1 MQEGLKMKRL
11 RMVRSMLVTA
21 IVVGVAS
28 ASSGETPAF
37 PGAEGAGAQAAG
49 GRGGT
54 VVYVT
59 NLDDHG
65 PGSLREAVSKP
76 RRTVVFAVSGT
87 ITLEK
92 RLNIER
98 PHITIAGQTAPG
110 DGICI
115 RGKDVIIGADDC
127 IVRFLRFRPG
137 DIKREEH
144 DALTVWGAHDVI
156 VDHCSMSWSTDSLND
171 VVKESG
177 NVTVQW
183 CILSEPLRQSAHA
196 KGAHGYG
203 TGWDGRRGASSY
215 HHNLLAHCD
224 SRAPR
229 IEKAGPGVLVDIRN
243 MVIYNIGG
251 GFAYGGEKARFNYV
265 ANFLKPGPSTVHP
278 ATLFLLSSPESRGY
292 FAENFMAGSP
302 EGSQNNARAVRIDG
316 DLDAGQ
322 LLVKEPFDV
331 PAVATQS
338 PQDAYDAVL
347 AHAGAVLPAR
357 DAVDRRIVADVEA
370 GTGGLIDS
378 QDDVGGWPELKSTA
392 PPADS
397 DRDGMPDDWERKHN
411 LDPDDASDGSQIAD
425 RGYTHLETYLNELAR
440 PAWPEDHPATAAA
453 SATSP

>member
-1 MQEGLKMKRL
+1 MTITRLTVKLVAAAGLAF
-11 RMVRSMLVTA
+11 A
-21 IVVGVAS
+21 IGAACRAAVA
-28 ASSGETPAF
+28 TPAF
-37 PGAEGAGAQAAG
+37 PGAEGAGAQAEG
-49 GRGGT
+49 GRGGE

-65 PGSLREAVSKP
+65 PGSLRDAVSKP

-87 ITLEK
+87 ITLET
-92 RLNIER
+92 RLSIEH

-115 RGKDVIIGADDC
+115 RGKDVIVGADDC
-127 IVRFLRFRPG
+127 ILRFLRFRPG
-137 DIKREEH
+137 DIRPEEH
-144 DALTVWGAHDVI
+144 DALTVWDAHNVI

-183 CILSEPLRQSAHA
+183 CILSEPLRESAHS

-203 TGWDGRRGASSY
+203 TGWDGRGGASSY

-251 GFAYGGEKARFNYV
+251 GFAYGGEKAQFNYV
-265 ANFLKPGPSTVHP
+265 ANFLKPGPNTVHP
-278 ATLFLLSSPESRGY
+278 ETLFLLSSRDSRGY
-292 FAENFMAGSP
+292 FAENFLAGSP
-302 EGSQNNARAVRIDG
+302 EGSQNNASAVRIDG
-316 DLDAGQ
+316 DLDAEQ

-378 QDDVGGWPELKSTA
+378 QNDVGGWPELRSTA

-397 DRDGMPDDWERKHN
+397 DRDGMPDDWERNHN
-411 LDPDDASDGSQIAD
+411 LDPADAADGRRVAS
-425 RGYTHLETYLNELAR
+425 RGYTNLEIYLNELAES
-440 PAWPEDHPATAAA
+440 AWPEDDHA
-453 SATSP
+453 SAATSVPSP

>member
-1 MQEGLKMKRL
+1 MKSL
-11 RMVRSMLVTA
+11 RIVHSLLIAAAVDCATSTAYGQRSA
-21 IVVGVAS
+21 
-28 ASSGETPAF
+28 TPAF
-37 PGAEGAGAQAAG
+37 PGAEGAGAQAEG
-49 GRGGT
+49 GRGGE

-59 NLDDHG
+59 NLADHG
-65 PGSLREAVSKP
+65 PGSLRDAVSKP
-76 RRTVVFAVSGT
+76 GRTVVFAVSGT

-92 RLNIER
+92 RLNIEH

-115 RGKDVIIGADDC
+115 RGKDIIVGADDC
-127 IVRFLRFRPG
+127 ILRFLRFRPG
-137 DIKREEH
+137 DIRPEEH
-144 DALTVWGAHDVI
+144 DALTVWDAHNVI

-171 VVKESG
+171 VVKKSG

-203 TGWDGRRGASSY
+203 TGWDGRGGAGSY

-229 IEKAGPGVLVDIRN
+229 IEKAGPGVRVDIRN

-251 GFAYGGEKARFNYV
+251 GFAYGGEKAHFNYL
-265 ANFLKPGPSTVHP
+265 ANYLKPGPSTVHP
-278 ATLFLLSSPESRGY
+278 ETLFLLSSPDARGY
-292 FAENFMAGSP
+292 FAENFLAGSP

-316 DLDAGQ
+316 DLDEEQ
-322 LLVKEPFDV
+322 LLAKEPFDV

-338 PQDAYDAVL
+338 PREAYDAVL

-357 DAVDRRIVADVEA
+357 DAVDRRIVSDVEA

-378 QDDVGGWPELKSTA
+378 QTDVGGWPELKSTE
-392 PPADS
+392 PPADA
-397 DRDGMPDDWERKHN
+397 DRDGMPDDWERKYN
-411 LDPDDASDGSQIAD
+411 LDPNNPADGPRVASQ
-425 RGYTHLETYLNELAR
+425 GYTNLETYLNELAE
-440 PAWPEDHPATAAA
+440 PAWPEAMNA
-453 SATSP
+453 SAATSATLP

>member
-1 MQEGLKMKRL
+1 MTITRLTVTLVAATGLAF
-11 RMVRSMLVTA
+11 A
-21 IVVGVAS
+21 IGAICCAAVA
-28 ASSGETPAF
+28 TPAF
-37 PGAEGAGAQAAG
+37 PGAEGAGAQAEG
-49 GRGGT
+49 GRGGD

-65 PGSLREAVSKP
+65 PGSLRDAVSKP
-76 RRTVVFAVSGT
+76 RRTIVFAVSGT

-92 RLNIER
+92 RLSIES

-137 DIKREEH
+137 DIRPEEH
-144 DALTVWGAHDVI
+144 DALTVWDAHNVI

-183 CILSEPLRQSAHA
+183 CILSEPLRESAHS

-203 TGWDGRRGASSY
+203 TGWDGRGGASSY

-251 GFAYGGEKARFNYV
+251 GFAYGGEKAHFNYV

-278 ATLFLLSSPESRGY
+278 EALFLLSSPDSRGY
-292 FAENFMAGSP
+292 FAENFLAGSP

-316 DLDAGQ
+316 DLDAEQ

-331 PAVATQS
+331 PAVATQA
-338 PQDAYDAVL
+338 PQEAYDAVL

-370 GTGGLIDS
+370 GTGGLINS
-378 QDDVGGWPELKSTA
+378 QDDVGGWPELQSTT
-392 PPADS
+392 PPADA
-397 DRDGMPDDWERKHN
+397 DRDGMPDDWERAHE
-411 LDPDDASDGSQIAD
+411 LDPNDPADGPRVAT
-425 RGYTHLETYLNELAR
+425 RVYTNLETYLNELAES
-440 PAWPEDHPATAAA
+440 AWPEDHPASAAT
-453 SATSP
+453 SATLP